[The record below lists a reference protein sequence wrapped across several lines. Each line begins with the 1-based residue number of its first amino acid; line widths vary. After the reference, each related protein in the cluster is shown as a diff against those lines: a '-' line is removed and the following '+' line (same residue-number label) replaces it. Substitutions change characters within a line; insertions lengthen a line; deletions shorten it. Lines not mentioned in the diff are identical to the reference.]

1 MDKYSVKLMSRA
13 LRDLDGIYN
22 YIAHT
27 LLEPGTALNLVG
39 RVEDAILS
47 LETMPYRCP
56 ERRRGAYANRG
67 YRQLFVENYTA
78 VFRID
83 EAKKT
88 VIVVTVRYSCK
99 LFAWPLYL
107 WKSSLLKQAAFLQ
120 FLIMSPSL
128 IFPKNIPQC
137 YRF

>member
-13 LRDLDGIYN
+13 LRDLDGIYD

-27 LLEPGTALNLVG
+27 LLEPGTALNLVDWI
-39 RVEDAILS
+39 EDVILS
-47 LETMPYRCP
+47 LETVPYYCSAWK
-56 ERRRGAYANRG
+56 RGAYANRG

-88 VIVVTVRYSCK
+88 VIVVTVRYSPRE
-99 LFAWPLYL
+99 F
-107 WKSSLLKQAAFLQ
+107 
-120 FLIMSPSL
+120 
-128 IFPKNIPQC
+128 
-137 YRF
+137 

>member
-13 LRDLDGIYN
+13 LRDLDGIYR

-27 LLEPGTALNLVG
+27 LLEPGTALNLVT
-39 RVEDAILS
+39 RIEEAILS

-56 ERRRGAYANRG
+56 ERRHGAYANRG

-83 EAKKT
+83 EAKKM
-88 VIVVTVRYSCK
+88 VIVVTVRY
-99 LFAWPLYL
+99 F
-107 WKSSLLKQAAFLQ
+107 
-120 FLIMSPSL
+120 PSE
-128 IFPKNIPQC
+128 F
-137 YRF
+137 